1 MSIYQEHG
9 FDTRQEYLE
18 SLADDYGVEIEQV
31 KVAAELLGEEED
43 FDGLLTELSSI
54 QQLNQYTI

>member
-1 MSIYQEHG
+1 MNIYQEHG

>member
-18 SLADDYGVEIEQV
+18 SLADDYGVEIEKV
-31 KVAAELLGEEED
+31 KLAAELLGQEED

-54 QQLNQYTI
+54 QQLNQYSI

>member
-18 SLADDYGVEIEQV
+18 SLADDYGVEIAQV